1 MAETGVDGG
10 GGGDD
15 HDHMENKQEDT
26 DVQNTAM
33 KIERGREAYKGYVGL
48 EEKPSKVEIWG
59 WYLYGLSSYF
69 VLTIF
74 VPVVFPLIISQIS
87 SSPQHPVLGW
97 NNTSIGLV
105 CTSQQMQL
113 YESVIQR
120 SISVNH
126 LKFSP
131 LEWTSISWL
140 LALILSSPLIHF
152 ISTHLDY
159 THNQQ
164 LIAAASTVVGSL
176 SFLPVGFFHTTRI
189 FPVYITLIVSS
200 YVVASA
206 SHTRHLAL
214 MVRGYTGPSLHKSQ
228 FPVRS
233 TVSGWFSSFSTV
245 FGCLGSAVIS
255 AFTNHMLQQ
264 YSSYSERFVSLWIVS
279 IFSGLKWLLGMFHV
293 MFVRPGA
300 SIPISDPMDYE
311 PHFLTLFKYPHAVG
325 TLFVVF
331 LSSFTTMCIFTG
343 GILYVVGQQCLQSIF
358 ILYFWLTY
366 FIFPSFSL
374 PLLQPLQQVIK
385 ADSIKMQL
393 VGFFLALL
401 TSSVGNHFR
410 GKIWERQHI
419 LVFAGIQSTS
429 TGLLHAYGRVLLLDC
444 TPHGKEGAF
453 SMWFS
458 WVKALG
464 TGAGFAVA
472 SAVPGNIYVS
482 FKIAFCTAMIG
493 IITLIFGN
501 ISGVGGA
508 KAAGVVHE
516 DYSEKGSPVPGL
528 DTSSIIIKQHL
539 HDQTT

>member
-1 MAETGVDGG
+1 MAETDG

-15 HDHMENKQEDT
+15 HDRMENKQEA
-26 DVQNTAM
+26 DVQNAAM

-48 EEKPSKVEIWG
+48 EEKPSKVEIWC

-69 VLTIF
+69 VLTTL

-97 NNTSIGLV
+97 NIASISLV

-113 YESVIQR
+113 YESVTQR

-159 THNQQ
+159 THNQK
-164 LIAAASTVVGSL
+164 LIAAASTAVGSL
-176 SFLPVGFFHTTRI
+176 SFLPVGFFHTACI
-189 FPVYITLIVSS
+189 FPLYITLIVAS

-214 MVRGYTGPSLHKSQ
+214 MVRGFTGPSLYKSQ

-233 TVSGWFSSFSTV
+233 SVSGWFSSFSTV
-245 FGCLGSAVIS
+245 FGCLGSAVLS
-255 AFTNHMLQQ
+255 AFTYHMLQR
-264 YSSYSERFVSLWIVS
+264 YSERFVSLWVVS

-300 SIPISDPMDYE
+300 SVPISDPMDYK

-325 TLFVVF
+325 TLFVIF

-343 GILYVVGQQCLQSIF
+343 GILYLVGQQCLKSIF

-374 PLLQPLQQVIK
+374 PLLQPLQQVIR

-401 TSSVGNHFR
+401 TSSVGYHFR

-419 LVFAGIQSTS
+419 LVFSGIQSTC
-429 TGLLHAYGRVLLLDC
+429 TGLLHAFGRVLLLDC
-444 TPHGKEGAF
+444 TPNGKEGAF

-464 TGAGFAVA
+464 TCAGFAVA
-472 SAVPGNIYVS
+472 SAMPGNISAS
-482 FKIAFCTAMIG
+482 FRIAFCTAMIG

-501 ISGVGGA
+501 ISDVVGA

-516 DYSEKGSPVPGL
+516 ESSEKGSPVPGL
-528 DTSSIIIKQHL
+528 DTSSIIIKQPL